1 MEFEHPVLASLAEN
15 AAPNI
20 FATRIGEGTD
30 PNQAVERIEEPITH
44 RAIMDGMAV
53 MMAVDKGFTDL
64 GGDSLHGET
73 S

>member
-1 MEFEHPVLASLAEN
+1 MQFKDPVLPSVTED

-20 FATRIGEGTD
+20 FATGIGEGTH
-30 PNQAVERIEEPITH
+30 PNQPVIRIEEPIAH

-53 MMAVDKGFTDL
+53 MVAVDETFPDL

-73 S
+73 G